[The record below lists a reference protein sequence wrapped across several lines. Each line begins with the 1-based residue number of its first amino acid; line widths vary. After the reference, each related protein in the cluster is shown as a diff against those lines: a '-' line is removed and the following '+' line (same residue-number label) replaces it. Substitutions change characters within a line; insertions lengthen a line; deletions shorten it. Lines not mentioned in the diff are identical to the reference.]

1 MITNKLGSRGRIRTS
16 AVRLDT
22 TMPDRNPAPRST
34 HAPAATG
41 QAPHPWFSQR
51 VAGLKAPTCSE

>member
-16 AVRLDT
+16 ADRLNT
-22 TMPDRNPAPRST
+22 TMPNRNPAPRST

-41 QAPHPWFSQR
+41 LVPHPWFSMR
-51 VAGLKAPTCSE
+51 VAGVKAPTCSE

>member
-1 MITNKLGSRGRIRTS
+1 MITSQLRSRGRIRTV
-16 AVRLDT
+16 AVRVDA
-22 TMPDRNPAPRST
+22 TMPNRNPAPRST

-41 QAPHPWFSQR
+41 QVPDPRFSVR